1 MTSRIAG
8 EVFQSGVSGLSK
20 RGDGRRAQFML
31 FESSRIADEIGNMDA
46 LPLKTGAQSLQNSA
60 GLMRFLVGY
69 SAIGGSDVIE

>member
-1 MTSRIAG
+1 
-8 EVFQSGVSGLSK
+8 
-20 RGDGRRAQFML
+20 ML

-69 SAIGGSDVIE
+69 SVIGGSDVIE